1 MKAIAGNLLSQLQYP
16 PDLRRLSLGHLPQVC
31 SELRDF
37 IIDTVSLHGGHLGAS
52 LGVVELTVA
61 LHYVFQTPEDQLIW
75 DVGHQAYGH
84 KILTGRREFFDTNR
98 KYQGLSGFPHR
109 KESIFDSF
117 GTGHSSTSIS
127 AALGMAVANRL
138 LKNDHFAMA
147 VIGDGSMTGGMTFEA
162 LNNISVEPANTNLLV
177 ILNDNKMSIDP
188 NVGALHE
195 HLQQIERHK
204 PNLFENLGL
213 NYIGVVD
220 GHDIKLLINTLQN
233 IRAEKG
239 IHFLHL
245 RTKKGKGFAKAE
257 HDQITWHAPGTFN
270 KITGIINAVQ
280 LEQDK
285 QGAPKYQ
292 DVFGHTLLELAQGNE
307 KIIGVTPAMA
317 SGSSMRILKENMPL
331 RTFDVGIAEQHA
343 VTFAAG
349 LATQGFVPFCAIY
362 STFLQRA
369 YDQLIHD
376 VCLQNLKVVFCVDRA
391 GIVGEDGATHQGA
404 FDLAYLRCIPNLVV
418 CAPMN
423 EVELRNMMFVSQ
435 SPDCQY
441 SMAIRYPRG
450 KGVTVDWKRPFER
463 IKIGK
468 ARLIRKGSKIA
479 VLSIGH
485 IGNAVVETCERLENE
500 EIRPSHYDMRFVKP
514 LDTEL
519 LDYVFANYEK
529 ILTVEDGCL
538 AGGFGSAILEYMA
551 DRGISK
557 PVKRLGIPDRFI
569 EQGKIEEL
577 HEECGLDSASIAEIL
592 RNW

>member
-1 MKAIAGNLLSQLQYP
+1 MKAIAGNLLAQLQYP
-16 PDLRRLSLGHLPQVC
+16 SDLRRLSLGHLPQVC
-31 SELRDF
+31 AELRDF

-61 LHYVFQTPEDQLIW
+61 LHYVFNTPQDQLIW

-84 KILTGRREFFDTNR
+84 KILTGRREDFDQNR
-98 KYQGLSGFPHR
+98 KYRGLAGFPSR

-138 LKNDHFAMA
+138 LRNDHFAIA

-162 LNNISVEPANTNLLV
+162 LNNISVEPPNTNLLV

-195 HLQQIERHK
+195 HLQHIERHK
-204 PNLFENLGL
+204 PNLFENLGM
-213 NYIGVVD
+213 NYLGVVD
-220 GHDIKLLINTLQN
+220 GHDINLLIRVLQN
-233 IRAEKG
+233 IRTEKG
-239 IHFLHL
+239 TYFVHC
-245 RTKKGKGFAKAE
+245 RTKKGKGFDKAE
-257 HDQITWHAPGTFN
+257 HDQVTWHAPGTFN

-292 DVFGHTLLELAQGNE
+292 DVFGHTLLELALQNE
-307 KIIGVTPAMA
+307 KIVGVTPAMA
-317 SGSSMRILKENMPL
+317 SGSSMRILKENLPL
-331 RTFDVGIAEQHA
+331 RSFDVGIAEQHA

-376 VCLQNLKVVFCVDRA
+376 VCLQDLKVVFCVDRA

-404 FDLAYLRCIPNLVV
+404 FDLAYLRCVPNLVV

-423 EVELRNMMFVSQ
+423 EIELRNMMFVSQ
-435 SPDCQY
+435 MPDFQSPI
-441 SMAIRYPRG
+441 AIRYPRG
-450 KGVTVDWKRPFER
+450 KGVTVDWKKPFEK
-463 IKIGK
+463 IEIGK
-468 ARLIRKGSKIA
+468 ARTIAKGSKIA

-485 IGNAVVETCERLENE
+485 IGNAVVEAFESLENE
-500 EIRPSHYDMRFVKP
+500 QITPSHYDMRFAKP
-514 LDTEL
+514 LDFEL
-519 LDYVFANYEK
+519 LDYVFEHYEK
-529 ILTVEDGCL
+529 ILTIEDGCL
-538 AGGFGSAILEYMA
+538 AGGFGTAILEYMA
-551 DRGISK
+551 DRGFSK

-577 HEECGLDSASIAEIL
+577 HEECGLDSVSIAEIL